1 MTTSYTTNKRLQ
13 APASGDLNGAW
24 AAPVNADWNV
34 IDAALGGH
42 TSLSVTSQSGV
53 VALTAPVYDASGN
66 LTSIG
71 TYVNPIIQVAGA
83 FTSSST
89 TVNYQFPT
97 GVGGT
102 WYVTNSATG
111 GGTLTFS
118 SAGGGTTANIPAG
131 STVPIICDGTNV
143 TSVSAAGSNTQVQ
156 FNNGG
161 GLGASSFLTYT
172 TTTSSFTASVPANSS
187 VLTAGSVTGTITVGT
202 VISGL
207 TISPVTVVSFGTGT
221 GGAGTYNINVTNGA
235 TAITGASATGVFITL
250 TSPTFSGTLYGTAQY
265 ASYVAGTTSTP
276 VGYLNVPQTTS
287 TSVSSATD
295 GEHVYTAS
303 NITITGSKF
312 AVGDCFLVVNS
323 GSSPL
328 YLIPGASTTLQLAA
342 STSAAAQNLAAGFTN
357 GSANITGS
365 NLPPV
370 GTPVQFSTTGTLP
383 TGFSTNTTYF
393 VVSNTSNTTVTVS
406 ATQGGT
412 AITAT
417 SAGTGSQTLISL
429 RTVSA
434 YGQAVV
440 LCTGSN
446 AFYVSGQGA
455 S

>member
-97 GVGGT
+97 GVGGS

-235 TAITGASATGVFITL
+235 TAITGSSATGVFITL
-250 TSPTFSGTLYGTAQY
+250 TSPTFSGTLYGTAPIRQLRCRDRFNPRGL
-265 ASYVAGTTSTP
+265 SECSTDH
-276 VGYLNVPQTTS
+276 QH
-287 TSVSSATD
+287 SSQQC
-295 GEHVYTAS
+295 H
-303 NITITGSKF
+303 
-312 AVGDCFLVVNS
+312 
-323 GSSPL
+323 
-328 YLIPGASTTLQLAA
+328 
-342 STSAAAQNLAAGFTN
+342 
-357 GSANITGS
+357 
-365 NLPPV
+365 
-370 GTPVQFSTTGTLP
+370 
-383 TGFSTNTTYF
+383 
-393 VVSNTSNTTVTVS
+393 
-406 ATQGGT
+406 
-412 AITAT
+412 
-417 SAGTGSQTLISL
+417 
-429 RTVSA
+429 
-434 YGQAVV
+434 
-440 LCTGSN
+440 
-446 AFYVSGQGA
+446 
-455 S
+455 